1 MKLSALIP
9 TTGEFGQIVRHARL
23 ADELGFESINCSHIS
38 ARDSFTTLAALAAA
52 APRVQLGTAVAPIH
66 HRSPASM
73 AQTAATLDDLSGGGS
88 GSAWGRGIE

>member
-9 TTGEFGQIVRHARL
+9 TTGEFDQIVLHARL

-52 APRVQLGTAVAPIH
+52 APRVQLGTAVAPIY
-66 HRSPASM
+66 HRA
-73 AQTAATLDDLSGGGS
+73 ADRETARRDARVRVGDTRAPG
-88 GSAWGRGIE
+88 W